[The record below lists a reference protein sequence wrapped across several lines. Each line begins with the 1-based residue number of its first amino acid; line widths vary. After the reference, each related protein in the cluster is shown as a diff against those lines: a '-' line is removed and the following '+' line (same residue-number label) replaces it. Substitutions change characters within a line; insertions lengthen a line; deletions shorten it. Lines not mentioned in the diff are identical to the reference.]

1 MCCIPL
7 SHRVLPG
14 HHEQLKARMQNA
26 EQQRELP
33 GAAPSWVSTTAL
45 LALNKGKT
53 LQLTCRSSTI
63 KFESILKKYFQE
75 VDPFIY
81 SRMIFGSTHDSH
93 FHSPFSSFFW
103 TISWLILQIKHRSVF
118 FFFFP
123 KSKDKDEWKFKVAK
137 LSHGLEVAS
146 FSDTPRQTA
155 MAPEVLC
162 YLIWTMRVAVNEDS
176 SKRKTSNNKKC

>member
-1 MCCIPL
+1 
-7 SHRVLPG
+7 
-14 HHEQLKARMQNA
+14 MQNA

-103 TISWLILQIKHRSVF
+103 TISWLILQIKHRSVG

-155 MAPEVLC
+155 MAPEVLR